1 MMTIGV
7 CVSLSR
13 KPVAECFE
21 SITKMGFHHC
31 QLMSWDRSL
40 RTPEKAEE
48 IKAAC
53 KKYEVTVTA
62 LWCGWS
68 GPTAWNFYAGQETL
82 GLVPPAYRFARMQD
96 LTDGADF
103 AGSLGITDVVTHM
116 GFVPENPYDALYPG
130 FVAAVRSVAAHL
142 QANGQYL
149 LFETGQETPVTLLR
163 LFEDVGLPS
172 QSDPV
177 RQGQSR
183 GCA

>member
-82 GLVPPAYRFARMQD
+82 GLCRP
-96 LTDGADF
+96 L
-103 AGSLGITDVVTHM
+103 I
-116 GFVPENPYDALYPG
+116 AL
-130 FVAAVRSVAAHL
+130 
-142 QANGQYL
+142 
-149 LFETGQETPVTLLR
+149 
-163 LFEDVGLPS
+163 
-172 QSDPV
+172 
-177 RQGQSR
+177 R
-183 GCA
+183 GCRT

>member
-31 QLMSWDRSL
+31 QLMSGNRSL

-68 GPTAWNFYAGQETL
+68 GLDRVELLRRAGN
-82 GLVPPAYRFARMQD
+82 ARACAAR
-96 LTDGADF
+96 L
-103 AGSLGITDVVTHM
+103 SLCA
-116 GFVPENPYDALYPG
+116 DAL
-130 FVAAVRSVAAHL
+130 
-142 QANGQYL
+142 
-149 LFETGQETPVTLLR
+149 T
-163 LFEDVGLPS
+163 
-172 QSDPV
+172 
-177 RQGQSR
+177 
-183 GCA
+183 

>member
-68 GPTAWNFYAGQETL
+68 GRPRGTFTPGRKRS
-82 GLVPPAYRFARMQD
+82 GLCRP
-96 LTDGADF
+96 L
-103 AGSLGITDVVTHM
+103 I
-116 GFVPENPYDALYPG
+116 AL
-130 FVAAVRSVAAHL
+130 
-142 QANGQYL
+142 
-149 LFETGQETPVTLLR
+149 
-163 LFEDVGLPS
+163 
-172 QSDPV
+172 
-177 RQGQSR
+177 R
-183 GCA
+183 GCRT